1 MLLRRF
7 LRKPV
12 DASSFYTQLS
22 VRLLNNLSVILMSV
36 CPPYTHHLLVLFLS
50 GPLKVNVCCKGFGPA
65 IAMQIKAQEAR
76 CGAGT
81 LLPQMNVR
89 ACLLALTIAD
99 AIVAVACR
107 GWRAFA
113 VAACYR
119 RVGAAIERVWQRI
132 PVVRTRLQQHDRV
145 LVLHCLSQG
154 TCKPV
159 LSKWAL
165 WAQIIHLHDAINQGN
180 WPTCSLQLEQNRWGM
195 FHADSACKKA
205 RQVHCLSLLV
215 YTLQGWPHDTL
226 HFLS

>member
-1 MLLRRF
+1 
-7 LRKPV
+7 
-12 DASSFYTQLS
+12 
-22 VRLLNNLSVILMSV
+22 MSG
-36 CPPYTHHLLVLFLS
+36 CLPCTHHLLCLFLS
-50 GPLKVNVCCKGFGPA
+50 RPFEVNLCSKGFGPA
-65 IAMQIKAQEAR
+65 IAMQNKAQEER
-76 CGAGT
+76 CGAVT

-89 ACLLALTIAD
+89 ACLSALTIAD
-99 AIVAVACR
+99 AIVAVACCR
-107 GWRAFA
+107 RRAFA
-113 VAACYR
+113 VAACHR
-119 RVGAAIERVWQRI
+119 RVWTTIERVWQRI

-165 WAQIIHLHDAINQGN
+165 WAQIIHLHDAINQSN
-180 WPTCSLQLEQNRWGM
+180 WPTCSLQLQQNRWGM